1 MASSDTD
8 RSSEKDPEEA
18 ILDAAHAVF
27 VRRGTAG
34 ARMQEVADEAGVNK
48 AMLHY
53 YFRNKERLAEA
64 VFRRA
69 AKRLLPPVLT
79 IMGSDAPLEEKVE
92 RVVEHELTI
101 LSESP
106 YLPAYLLSE
115 MHHHPERLERLVTAT
130 MSGVSP
136 SQLVPPILEKL
147 GRQIEEGVAEGRL
160 RPITPEQFV
169 INLVGLCVFP
179 FAARPLLRLVLGRG
193 EEGFEELM
201 EERKR
206 TLASFILGALRP

>member
-1 MASSDTD
+1 VASSDTD
-8 RSSEKDPEEA
+8 RSSGKDPEEA